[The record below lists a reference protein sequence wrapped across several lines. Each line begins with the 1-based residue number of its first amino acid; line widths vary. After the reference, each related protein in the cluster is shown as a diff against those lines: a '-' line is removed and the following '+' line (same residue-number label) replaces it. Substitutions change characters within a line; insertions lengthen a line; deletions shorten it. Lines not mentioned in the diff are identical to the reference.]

1 MPHFQIPL
9 PNSVMDPV
17 QVIIHDPNTLDIL
30 GSALCNNDSTM
41 IVFNWKKKGIC
52 GDMPVLKTYPAYETV
67 CYEALNPYKPGK
79 KFDWK
84 LKLFPEE
91 TLVPGELFVFSKYK
105 K

>member
-1 MPHFQIPL
+1 
-9 PNSVMDPV
+9 MDPV

-84 LKLFPEE
+84 LKLYPEE
-91 TLVPGELFVFSKYK
+91 TLVPGEMFEFSKYK
-105 K
+105 E